1 MRESKNENV
10 SERDWAVEGEG
21 ERLRERERVREW
33 ERERERE
40 REKIATK
47 LILLN
52 ELLNETIL

>member
-21 ERLRERERVREW
+21 ERLRERERERGW

-40 REKIATK
+40 REKIANK
-47 LILLN
+47 HILLN
-52 ELLNETIL
+52 KLIN